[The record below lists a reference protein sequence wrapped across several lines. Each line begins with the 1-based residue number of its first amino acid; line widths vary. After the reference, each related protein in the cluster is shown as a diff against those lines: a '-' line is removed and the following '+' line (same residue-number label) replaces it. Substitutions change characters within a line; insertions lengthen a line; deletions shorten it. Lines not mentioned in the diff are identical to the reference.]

1 MDCIPILMVKNEA
14 TYIRQVLRPLADVF
28 PLVLLGDTGSTDGT
42 AELAE
47 AFANV
52 SVTRFGEMT
61 PRQLGQVRKWLC
73 DQARALGYAWAL
85 QVDGDEL
92 WSQAALRLMQA
103 QEMPAGKRLGF
114 TTMVSVDWHAGALWE
129 MADQFNR
136 LVVFPTE
143 DEWSGDYPFEWPMS
157 WKAMSE
163 GADIGHYF
171 PLPEGWRHHGLHLH
185 RLDRSPLDAEVYR
198 RVEKQKQF
206 SMRTVDIP
214 FTHPL
219 EERWLS
225 LLRWP

>member
-1 MDCIPILMVKNEA
+1 MNCIPIVMVKNEA

-47 AFANV
+47 GFANV

-73 DQARALGYAWAL
+73 DQAQGLGYAWAL

-92 WSQAALRLMQA
+92 WSYEALRLIQA

-114 TTMVSVDWHAGALWE
+114 VTMVSVDWHEGALWE
-129 MADQFNR
+129 MADTFNR
-136 LVVFPTE
+136 LVVFPVE
-143 DEWSGDYPFEWPMS
+143 DEWSGEYPFEWPMS
-157 WKAMSE
+157 WKAMTE

-171 PLPEGWRHHGLHLH
+171 SAPDGWRHHGLHLH

-214 FTHPL
+214 FTQPL
-219 EERWLS
+219 EEPWLS